1 MSSRK
6 KKGQEWEDKIIGF
19 DDLDPEYGTVFT
31 SFLADYHQLLNV
43 LLCVFVNAIL
53 SYDNHC
59 KNVCGCTLINQKLN
73 AF

>member
-43 LLCVFVNAIL
+43 LLCVFVNIVNIVN
-53 SYDNHC
+53 Y
-59 KNVCGCTLINQKLN
+59 LIV
-73 AF
+73 